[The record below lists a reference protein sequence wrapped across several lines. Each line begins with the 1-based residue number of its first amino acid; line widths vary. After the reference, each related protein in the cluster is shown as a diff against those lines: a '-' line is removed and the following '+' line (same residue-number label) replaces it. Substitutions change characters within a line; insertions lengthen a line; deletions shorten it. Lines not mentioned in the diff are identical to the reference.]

1 LKIQD
6 GGSRHV
12 ENYKNRD
19 VAYPQRFDR
28 SLPTKFGTLDAGGKW
43 VS

>member
-1 LKIQD
+1 MAAAAVLKIT
-6 GGSRHV
+6 
-12 ENYKNRD
+12 KI
-19 VAYPQRFDR
+19 AMYPQRFDR